1 MLEFNVAQLE
11 KSPIG
16 TTREHALDDRLDMD
30 GQEIIIKGVVQFV
43 RTNRSVLAKANLTTE
58 VPLDCCR
65 CLEEFNCPL
74 RVEFQEEFFP
84 TLDVL
89 SGLPIESGY
98 EEESFNIDEHHV
110 LDITEA
116 VRQYVILSQPMKP
129 LCRPDCGGIVLK
141 QAS

>member
-30 GQEIIIKGVVQFV
+30 GQEITIKGVVQLV
-43 RTNRSVLAKANLTTE
+43 RTNRSVLAKANLTTD
-58 VPLDCCR
+58 VPLECCR

-74 RVEFQEEFFP
+74 HVEFQEEFFP

-89 SGLPIESGY
+89 SGLPIESGD
-98 EEESFNIDEHHV
+98 EEENFNIDEHHV

-129 LCRPDCGGIVLK
+129 LCQPDCGGIVLK